1 MATTTSSDREF
12 ELEKEIKRQE
22 VSLDELSSLS
32 SSRSIY
38 QKNGNL
44 FFLTSAEK
52 AKISAQKQLDYAKS
66 EINKIHLSTLLSSI
80 KIQYQNQNQKRD
92 NHLPQDL
99 ELSHHPPREELPV
112 PREILSSTSKAEF
125 SASIPELVECF
136 FFLLKA

>member
-66 EINKIHLSTLLSSI
+66 EINKIRL
-80 KIQYQNQNQKRD
+80 QK
-92 NHLPQDL
+92 
-99 ELSHHPPREELPV
+99 
-112 PREILSSTSKAEF
+112 
-125 SASIPELVECF
+125 
-136 FFLLKA
+136 